1 MRPESRFLALTG
13 AAATLASTLLDG
25 GADREHVQ
33 CLISKTSAEA
43 SLDRDAAAWCLFTL
57 TMRDRILLM
66 AEPTAALQ
74 AQLTGLVLSTAADHA
89 SLWLVEL
96 GKTTCVARA
105 GKPVAAGRLRAAARS
120 VVADSR
126 VALAA
131 EIRAEPVERQG
142 VRCGALVYR
151 IRQGGIRQA
160 RAYAVEAALAAST
173 ILERQAMLDQTPTSG
188 EELFQAAD
196 RRVAA
201 LGFEIHDGPL
211 QRLSFL
217 MGQLTALSRYLET
230 LGDAIGQPAQE
241 RLAGLMTLAV
251 DLGVELRT
259 ISSGVVLRELDL
271 RESLEHEIARFKQ
284 SPGVR
289 IDLETAG
296 DLEAMTT
303 TMQQSAVARVVE
315 QALANVR
322 EHSGAT
328 RVRVSVK
335 RRQGRIEFSVS
346 DNGRGFDMARV
357 SRRASRDQRL
367 GLLSM
372 YHRVRLL
379 GGDLEIHSRPGG
391 PTMVSGSVP
400 AAEPPKR

>member
-13 AAATLASTLLDG
+13 AATTLASALLAGELDDG
-25 GADREHVQ
+25 LLQR
-33 CLISKTSAEA
+33 LISKTSAAA
-43 SLDRDAAAWCLFTL
+43 SLDRDAAACCVFTL
-57 TMRDRILLM
+57 AMRDRLLLM
-66 AEPTAALQ
+66 AEPAAALR
-74 AQLTGLVLSTAADHA
+74 AQLMGLVLSTSADHA

-96 GKTTCVARA
+96 GEATCVARA
-105 GKPVAAGRLRAAARS
+105 GKPVAAGRLSAAARS
-120 VVADSR
+120 VVGNSR

-131 EIRAEPVERQG
+131 EIRAEPVERLG

-151 IRQGGIRQA
+151 IRQGGIRQT
-160 RAYAVEAALAAST
+160 RAYAAEAALAAST
-173 ILERQAMLDQTPTSG
+173 ILERQAMLGQTFASG
-188 EELFQAAD
+188 EELFKAAD

-217 MGQLTALSRYLET
+217 MGQLTAFSRYLET
-230 LGDAIGQPAQE
+230 QGDAIDEPAQE
-241 RLAGLMTLAV
+241 RLAGLMTLV
-251 DLGVELRT
+251 VELGVELRT

-271 RESLEHEIARFKQ
+271 RESLEQEIARFKQ
-284 SPGVR
+284 STGIR

-328 RVRVSVK
+328 RVRVSV
-335 RRQGRIEFSVS
+335 RRSQGRLEFSVS

-391 PTMVSGSVP
+391 PTMVSGSIP
-400 AAEPPKR
+400 AMEPLRR

>member
-13 AAATLASTLLDG
+13 AATTLASALLAGELDDG
-25 GADREHVQ
+25 LLQR
-33 CLISKTSAEA
+33 LISKTSAAA
-43 SLDRDAAAWCLFTL
+43 SLDRDAAAWCVFTL
-57 TMRDRILLM
+57 AMRDRLLLM
-66 AEPTAALQ
+66 AEPAAALR
-74 AQLTGLVLSTAADHA
+74 AQLMGLVLSTSADHA

-96 GKTTCVARA
+96 GEATCVARA

-120 VVADSR
+120 VVANSR

-131 EIRAEPVERQG
+131 EIRAEPVERHG

-160 RAYAVEAALAAST
+160 RAYAAEAALAAST
-173 ILERQAMLDQTPTSG
+173 ILERQAMLDQTFASG
-188 EELFQAAD
+188 EELFKAAD

-230 LGDAIGQPAQE
+230 QGDAIDEPAQE
-241 RLAGLMTLAV
+241 RLAGLMTLV
-251 DLGVELRT
+251 VELGVELRT

-271 RESLEHEIARFKQ
+271 RESLEQEIARFKQ
-284 SPGVR
+284 STGIR

-296 DLEAMTT
+296 DLEAMTI

-328 RVRVSVK
+328 RVRVSV
-335 RRQGRIEFSVS
+335 RRSQGRLEFSVS

-391 PTMVSGSVP
+391 PTMVSGSIP
-400 AAEPPKR
+400 AVEPLRR